1 MAEPQGQ
8 ELKGTPGSRLA
19 PSGTNLLYPGV
30 EEPLRAAANILGLTR
45 RRGPHVDSALT
56 GTGMVGTGRP
66 LKDA

>member
-30 EEPLRAAANILGLTR
+30 EESLELPPTSWGSPGGGVPTWTVLSPGLEWWAQ
-45 RRGPHVDSALT
+45 GVH
-56 GTGMVGTGRP
+56 
-66 LKDA
+66 